1 MKCLFPLVALVTAPV
16 LALTQ
21 TAAPAPASTSAP
33 APVPEKK
40 PSAAVPPAK
49 PKIDP
54 FPAPADVIAAMK
66 KAALFYRN
74 RTSVV
79 GGYGFSVPKDLSTSR
94 AEDRESPTMV
104 SIQPPGTP
112 SVGLAFLMAFKV
124 TKDPLFQ
131 QAAREAAQ
139 SLLWCQL
146 ASGGWESEYD
156 YNPAVARRYHYRRD
170 VEASDTERGGRHGSS
185 TLDDGKTEAALL
197 FLLEM
202 AHTPEFAQDE
212 ELQRGVKFGF
222 DGLLAAQEKCGA
234 WGQSFDGPAD
244 ASAPVVKARLPAQ
257 WSRTFPAVD
266 YTKFYTLNDGNLLQT
281 TRLLLRAYEL
291 TKEARYLDA
300 AKRVGDFHLLA
311 QLPAPQPA
319 WAQQYN
325 RNMEPV
331 WARKFEPPAVS
342 SAESIEALE
351 TLLEL
356 WVATGE
362 AKYREPM
369 AAAIA
374 WLDKVKLPDGQ
385 WARFYELATDKP
397 LYCKAKTYEVT
408 YDDSDLPTH
417 YGFKLDELG
426 EDLEM
431 LKKKLAMS
439 REELQHAKAEP
450 TEPKKWASKA
460 KGAAKKV
467 VTALENLNP
476 KGYWSKDNQIDM
488 GEFVKHMRALV
499 FYLEGAQKGGEFFEK
514 LRVGK

>member
-1 MKCLFPLVALVTAPV
+1 MKRTPSLP
-16 LALTQ
+16 
-21 TAAPAPASTSAP
+21 TAAFWLAACLLGSAQT
-33 APVPEKK
+33 
-40 PSAAVPPAK
+40 PPAAPPAAPEA
-49 PKIDP
+49 PKLEP
-54 FPAPADVIAAMK
+54 FPAPADVAVAMK
-66 KAALFYRN
+66 KTALFYRN
-74 RTSVV
+74 KTSVA
-79 GGYGFSVPKDLSTSR
+79 GGYGISVPKDYSTSR
-94 AEDRESPTMV
+94 AENRESSTLI
-104 SIQPPGTP
+104 SIQHPGTP
-112 SVGLAFLMAFKV
+112 SVGLALLMAFKV
-124 TKDPLFQ
+124 TKDPLFK

-146 ASGGWESEYD
+146 ASGGWESD
-156 YNPAVARRYHYRRD
+156 FDFNPAVARKYHYRRD
-170 VEASDTERGGRHGSS
+170 LEAGDTERGGRHGAS

-197 FLLEM
+197 FLLEL
-202 AHTPEFAQDE
+202 AHTPEFAKDE
-212 ELQRGVKFGF
+212 ELHRAVKFGF
-222 DGLLAAQEKCGA
+222 DGLLLAQEKCGA

-244 ASAPVVKARLPAQ
+244 ASAPVVKAKLPAQ
-257 WSRTFPAVD
+257 WSRVWPNVD

-281 TRLLLRAYEL
+281 TRLLLRAHEL
-291 TKEARYLDA
+291 TQDERYLTA
-300 AKRVGDFHLLA
+300 AKKVGDFHLLA

-325 RNMEPV
+325 AQMEPV

-362 AKYREPM
+362 AKYRAPM

-385 WARFYELATDKP
+385 WARFYELGTDKP

-417 YGFKLDELG
+417 YGFKLNELG
-426 EDLEM
+426 EDLDA

-439 REELQHAKAEP
+439 REELQHAKADP
-450 TEPKKWASKA
+450 TEPRKWASRA

-467 VTALENLNP
+467 VKALETLNP

-488 GEFVKHMRALV
+488 GEFVKHMRAMAY
-499 FYLEGAQKGGEFFEK
+499 YLEAAQKGDGFFEA
-514 LRVGK
+514 LRRKE